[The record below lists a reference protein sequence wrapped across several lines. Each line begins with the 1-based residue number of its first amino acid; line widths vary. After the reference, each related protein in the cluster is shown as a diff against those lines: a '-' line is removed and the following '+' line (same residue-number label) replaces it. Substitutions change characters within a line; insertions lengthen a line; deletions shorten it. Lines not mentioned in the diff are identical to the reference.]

1 MNQGDTLRQPP
12 LRPTPLNRPGI
23 IAPPPLL
30 YLLPFATGLWLQ
42 HRWPLPL
49 ELGGLAAW
57 LGWPLVGAGCLGFVM
72 ALRALGRAGTSVNPY
87 KASSA
92 VAAAGVYR
100 FTRNPVYLADTLVY
114 LGAVLLCGSGWPLLL
129 LPLAL
134 VVMQKGV
141 IAREE
146 AYLERKFGEEYLNYK
161 ARVRRWI

>member
-1 MNQGDTLRQPP
+1 MNRQPP
-12 LRPTPLNRPGI
+12 SRPAPLDRPGI

-30 YLLPFATGLWLQ
+30 YLLPFGAGLWLQ

-49 ELGGLAAW
+49 ELGAWAAW
-57 LGWPLVGAGCLGFVM
+57 LGWPLVVAGILDFVL

-92 VAAAGVYR
+92 VAAAGTYR
-100 FTRNPVYLADTLVY
+100 FTRNPIYLADTLIY
-114 LGAVLLCGSGWPLLL
+114 TGTALACGALWPLLL

-134 VVMQKGV
+134 VVVQKGV

-161 ARVRRWI
+161 ARVRRWL